1 MDPFRTHGWRV
12 ALVLSGIAMLI
23 GAPRHPES
31 EASDGLRDELAT
43 MTADPDW
50 VLAHVFVV
58 ASTLL
63 LAVGLA
69 AAYRTRAWPSR
80 TRRALGVAAVVVS
93 LYTVEAVFHLAAAVD
108 SQALQHGDFAP
119 VAFTHILLSVVLYPL
134 TGVAVFALALSSS
147 RPGEGP
153 GSWPRWR
160 AGLRLPALP
169 VDPAHPAAARHRAGP
184 GLRGGG
190 HQRGGVGDRHRPGRG
205 TTRGTDRHHARPGG
219 RLTTVRP
226 LGA

>member
-1 MDPFRTHGWRV
+1 MDPIRTHGWRV

-43 MTADPDW
+43 MTVDPDW
-50 VLAHVFVV
+50 VFAHVFVV

-69 AAYRTRAWPSR
+69 AAYRTSAWPSR

-108 SQALQHGDFAP
+108 TQALQHGDFAP
-119 VAFTHILLSVVLYPL
+119 VASTHILLSVVLYPL
-134 TGVAVFALALSSS
+134 TGVAVFALAALQLATW
-147 RPGEGP
+147 RGP
-153 GSWPRWR
+153 RKLAAL
-160 AGLRLPALP
+160 AGLAFGLLHFLSIPLTLLLPDTELAP
-169 VDPAHPAAARHRAGP
+169 VFAGAAISAAVWGIATGLVGAPREARI
-184 GLRGGG
+184 
-190 HQRGGVGDRHRPGRG
+190 D
-205 TTRGTDRHHARPGG
+205 TTPVPVA
-219 RLTTVRP
+219 V
-226 LGA
+226 